1 MRHFIG
7 WVFYLFIILLR
18 NFRNRVSVDF
28 NGLCVWQAYWNTV
41 LEDTRRQPPDYE
53 RVLYVLKDIHEG
65 ICEVRKEESD
75 LISEIIDIK
84 FITQQV
90 SVGAYTWENSKRLV
104 LAVVD
109 IVKRIQAPARVAAMQ
124 TKWGVLKQ
132 IMEVTPDSEGPVA
145 LVKALEFLSWCMRTL
160 RIDEA
165 NARW

>member
-1 MRHFIG
+1 M
-7 WVFYLFIILLR
+7 
-18 NFRNRVSVDF
+18 
-28 NGLCVWQAYWNTV
+28 

-132 IMEVTPDSEGPVA
+132 IMEEVTPDSEGPVA